1 MMHQDFDERKAL
13 DPLPVSLIVPV
24 LNEQETIGRLL
35 RSIAAQTRT
44 PHEVIVVDG
53 GSTDATVQLVRSA
66 AAEHERVRLIEA
78 GRATPG
84 RGRNLGIAAALNDW
98 IALTDGGI
106 ELDPRWLERLWRV
119 ASSDARPD
127 VVYGAFQPRQETWF
141 ERIAT
146 LAYVQPLAQT
156 QAGPARTGSIASSLL
171 QRRAWKRAGQF
182 PDLRAAEDRIFM
194 RRLAETGA
202 RIAYAPEARVSWN
215 VAPTAGQTFARF
227 RSYSKHNVLA
237 GEEQNWH
244 YGVARQWAAG
254 AAVVSLS
261 ALFRRPKLARLALI
275 GAAART
281 VKTVACRREGRSWWW
296 VFQPLRLVGV
306 AGVLGLL
313 DLATFVGWIEAVLEQ
328 RSKTGAR

>member
-156 QAGPARTGSIASSLL
+156 QAGPARTGSIA
-171 QRRAWKRAGQF
+171 
-182 PDLRAAEDRIFM
+182 
-194 RRLAETGA
+194 
-202 RIAYAPEARVSWN
+202 
-215 VAPTAGQTFARF
+215 
-227 RSYSKHNVLA
+227 
-237 GEEQNWH
+237 
-244 YGVARQWAAG
+244 
-254 AAVVSLS
+254 
-261 ALFRRPKLARLALI
+261 
-275 GAAART
+275 
-281 VKTVACRREGRSWWW
+281 
-296 VFQPLRLVGV
+296 
-306 AGVLGLL
+306 
-313 DLATFVGWIEAVLEQ
+313 
-328 RSKTGAR
+328 